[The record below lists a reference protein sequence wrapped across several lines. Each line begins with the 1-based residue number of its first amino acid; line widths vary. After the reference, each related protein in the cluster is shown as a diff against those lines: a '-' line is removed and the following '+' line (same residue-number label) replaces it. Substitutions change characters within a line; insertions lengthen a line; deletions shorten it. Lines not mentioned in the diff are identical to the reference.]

1 MYSALRDML
10 KLQESDVFLDNLL
23 SILYDKSNETKG
35 RSLAADEEKRLTFGM
50 MNTP

>member
-10 KLQESDVFLDNLL
+10 KLQESDVFLDNPR
-23 SILYDKSNETKG
+23 SVLYDKPIETKG
-35 RSLAADEEKRLTFGM
+35 RSLAADEEKRLTTGM